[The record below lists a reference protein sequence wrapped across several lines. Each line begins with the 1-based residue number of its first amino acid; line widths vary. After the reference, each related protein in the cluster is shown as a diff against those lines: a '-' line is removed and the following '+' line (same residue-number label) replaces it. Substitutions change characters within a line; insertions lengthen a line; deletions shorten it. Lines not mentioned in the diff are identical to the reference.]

1 MRRTL
6 WMIPAV
12 LLFTALASTPARAD
26 SVACGTATCI
36 YTVSGDVTEIEGL
49 SLGGTTYNVTFGTT
63 EDMTFA
69 TNLTNADLMNLLI
82 NDALNGGPG
91 KFALAGDACVV
102 GVDGGTLVYLTYG
115 ESSTC
120 EFPGAGFVWGVDLT
134 TPTSYAAEVSNVFQG
149 ELWAEFTP
157 VTQSTPE
164 PSTAI
169 LILLGLGSFG
179 LMSVLRKRISLGL
192 LRVS

>member
-1 MRRTL
+1 VRKTL
-6 WMIPAV
+6 WMISVV
-12 LLFTALASTPARAD
+12 LLLTALASTAARAD

-63 EDMTFA
+63 EDTTFA

-91 KFALAGDACVV
+91 KFALVGDACVV

-134 TPTSYAAEVSNVFQG
+134 TPASYAAEVSNVFQG

-164 PSTAI
+164 PGT
-169 LILLGLGSFG
+169 LILMLIGIGLLGF
-179 LMSVLRKRISLGL
+179 LMIRKRISLGL
-192 LRVS
+192 QRVS